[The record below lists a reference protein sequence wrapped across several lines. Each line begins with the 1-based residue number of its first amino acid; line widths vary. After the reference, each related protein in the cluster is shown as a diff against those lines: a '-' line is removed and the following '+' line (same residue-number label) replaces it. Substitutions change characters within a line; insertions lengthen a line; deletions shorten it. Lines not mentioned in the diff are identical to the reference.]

1 MTTPDGGPDAAF
13 HPTHVV
19 PQDGLPAWEAP
30 GADRPTAPLDPLLP
44 VRLLSRQGDWGE
56 VLCSNGWS
64 AWVDGRL
71 LVAVPQPPPTAGRPL
86 DRTEDPEPLLAGTA
100 DALERYRQAAGGP
113 ADGFRGAVRG
123 LRAGVVID
131 GESVWVYDAAAGR
144 WMYGEGGRLGTY
156 AVDAGPG
163 APPAPQPPPGEGD
176 AAPRAGV
183 REEPHPPTRT
193 AWSTGTS
200 NPATSSSRRAP
211 TANTPSTCT

>member
-183 REEPHPPTRT
+183 REEPHPPTRVVDPPRP
-193 AWSTGTS
+193 GG
-200 NPATSSSRRAP
+200 P
-211 TANTPSTCT
+211 